1 MENVQNK
8 IVLLHWIGK
17 FGNRMFQYAFGCSY
31 AKKYNC
37 IFYVPS
43 KWEGDI
49 IFRENKYCKI
59 ITDDILLHHIN
70 QCLYINDYD
79 KVQYYKEQLSQY
91 KIRTNDTIEFVS
103 FENKQNLGKI
113 NVAFGD
119 LHCMYFSHCFDFMDT
134 DLIKEIFTFNDAVLN
149 SEMYKWFFTNK
160 YKYDVVHLR
169 RGDIN
174 MLNYNGAHSV
184 ISKQSYLN
192 QIEKLGL
199 CKENIIW
206 VSDDNKE
213 QTLNKWHAK
222 SHGHR
227 WTFPCGEHF
236 CEEIFLDFLPDFL
249 MIIFAKTILRGNSS
263 FSWWSSYLSNATI
276 YSPIMKPKPDNMK
289 NKHYIMDTEFVEGN
303 HPHFM
308 GSKCEG
314 QFNDIIFH
322 NSLKP
327 Y

>member
-8 IVLLHWIGK
+8 IVLLHWIGR

-43 KWEGDI
+43 EWEGDI

-59 ITDDILLHHIN
+59 ITDDILRLHIN
-70 QCLYINDYD
+70 QTACIITET
-79 KVQYYKEQLSQY
+79 YYKEQLLQY
-91 KIRTNDTIEFVS
+91 KKRTNDSIEFVN
-103 FENKQNLGKI
+103 FYDKQNIGKTNI
-113 NVAFGD
+113 AFDD
-119 LHCMYFSHCFDFMDT
+119 LHCMYFTHCFDIFDST
-134 DLIKEIFTFNDAVLN
+134 LIKEIFTFNDAVLH
-149 SEMYKWFFTNK
+149 SELYKWFFLNK
-160 YKYDVVHLR
+160 YTYDVIHLR

-174 MLNYNGAHSV
+174 ALNFNGAHSV

-199 CKENIIW
+199 CKENIIC
-206 VSDDNKE
+206 VSDDSKE
-213 QTLNKWHAK
+213 QTMNIWIAK
-222 SHGHR
+222 SPGHR
-227 WTFPCGEHF
+227 WTYPQGEHF

-263 FSWWSSYLSNATI
+263 FSWWAAHLSNATI
-276 YSPIMKPKPDNMK
+276 YSPFIKPKPDDMK
-289 NKHYIMDTEFVEGN
+289 NKHYVMDTYFVEGN

-308 GSKCEG
+308 GNKYEG
-314 QFNDIIFH
+314 EFNDIIF
-322 NSLKP
+322 K
-327 Y
+327 